1 MLVADTC
8 DVTDNSVRLMSEEL
22 SVAAS
27 TNHTKA
33 YQAEARAVDQVKKK
47 FKGNSGMDFSGWGFY
62 MSILTP

>member
-8 DVTDNSVRLMSEEL
+8 DVTDNSVRLMSEGL

-47 FKGNSGMDFSGWGFY
+47 
-62 MSILTP
+62 I

>member
-47 FKGNSGMDFSGWGFY
+47 NLKGTREWILVAGGF
-62 MSILTP
+62 T